1 MVGLLFGLMILF
13 IMLGMDIAVAMGSAA
28 LAFLVFGGPGGVN
41 APLLVIPQKMMN
53 GLDSFPLLA
62 VPLFLT
68 AGQLMNRGGVTERLV
83 RFAIALVGRFPA
95 GLAYVSVLTNLIM
108 SGLTGSAV
116 ADAASTGSILI
127 PAMERGKYSP
137 RFAAAV
143 IAAAAAIGPVF
154 PPSILLV
161 LVGASFSISIGR
173 LFLGGVVPGVLMAV
187 ALAAAIGLLSA
198 RSDLP
203 RAAATLSWSWGE
215 VAASARDALLALGM
229 PIIILGGILLGVV
242 TPTESAVL
250 GVAYS
255 LLLTMGVYGNLSAG
269 DLASVA
275 MEAAVMTAAVMVT
288 VATASIVGW
297 IATVDQIGPSVS
309 SILLGSHANP
319 FMVRLLM
326 NALLLVAGFFLE
338 PVPLVFLLLPV
349 LLPVAKAIGM
359 DLVHLAIIF
368 ALNCSLGMIHPPIG
382 LNIFV
387 VSTISR
393 ASIWEVTKAILPFFL
408 ALLVLLLVITEIPQL
423 VTWLPNLVMRG

>member
-13 IMLGMDIAVAMGSAA
+13 IILDMDIAIAMGAAA
-28 LAFLVFGGPGGVN
+28 LAFLVFGGVS

-68 AGQLMNRGGVTERLV
+68 AGHLMNRGGVTERLV
-83 RFAIALVGRFPA
+83 RFATALVGWVPA
-95 GLAYVSVLTNLIM
+95 GLAYVAVLTNLIM
-108 SGLTGSAV
+108 AGVSGSAV
-116 ADAASTGSILI
+116 ADAASTGSVLI

-161 LVGASFSISIGR
+161 LVGASFGISIGR
-173 LFLGGVVPGVLMAV
+173 LFLGGVIPGVLMAV
-187 ALAAAIGLLSA
+187 ALAVAIRFLSA
-198 RSDLP
+198 RGDLP
-203 RAAATLSWSWGE
+203 QDSASLAWSWAE
-215 VAASARDALLALGM
+215 VAGSAQDALLALGM

-250 GVAYS
+250 AVVYALG
-255 LLLTMGVYGNLSAG
+255 LTMGIYRTLRPR
-269 DLASVA
+269 DLAGVA
-275 MEAAVMTAAVMVT
+275 KDAAVMTAAVMAT
-288 VATASIVGW
+288 VATASIIGW
-297 IATVDQIGPSVS
+297 IATVDQIGPSLS
-309 SILLGSHANP
+309 RLLLGSYASP
-319 FMVRLLM
+319 FLVRLLM
-326 NALLLVAGFFLE
+326 NVLLLVAGFFLE

-349 LLPVAKAIGM
+349 LLPVAKSIGM

-368 ALNCSLGMIHPPIG
+368 DLNCSLGMIHPPIG
-382 LNIFV
+382 LNILV

-408 ALLVLLLVITEIPQL
+408 ALLVLLLVVTEIPLL
-423 VTWLPNLVMRG
+423 VTWLPNLLMKG

>member
-13 IMLGMDIAVAMGSAA
+13 ILLGMDIAIAMGAA
-28 LAFLVFGGPGGVN
+28 VLAFLVFSGPGGVS

-83 RFAIALVGRFPA
+83 RFATALVGRLPA

-137 RFAAAV
+137 RFAAAI

-173 LFLGGVVPGVLMAV
+173 LFLGGVIPGVLMAV
-187 ALAAAIGLLSA
+187 ALATAISLVTA

-203 RAAATLSWSWGE
+203 RAAAATSWGE
-215 VAASARDALLALGM
+215 IAASARDALLALVM
-229 PIIILGGILLGVV
+229 PILIIGGILLGVV
-242 TPTESAVL
+242 TPSEAGVL
-250 GVAYS
+250 GVAYG
-255 LLLTMGVYGNLSAG
+255 LVLTMAIYGTLGVG
-269 DLASVA
+269 DLAIVA
-275 MEAAVMTAAVMVT
+275 KDAAVMTAAVMVT

-297 IATVDQIGPSVS
+297 ITTVSQVGPTVS
-309 SILLGSHANP
+309 RALLGSHANP
-319 FMVRLLM
+319 FMVRLLI
-326 NALLLVAGFFLE
+326 NLILLVAGFFLE
-338 PVPLVFLLLPV
+338 PVPLVYLLLPV
-349 LLPVAKAIGM
+349 LLPIAKAISM
-359 DLVHLAIIF
+359 DLIHLSIIF

-382 LNIFV
+382 LNILV

-408 ALLVLLLVITEIPQL
+408 ALLVLLLIVTEVPQL
-423 VTWLPNLVMRG
+423 VTWLPNLVMRE

>member
-1 MVGLLFGLMILF
+1 
-13 IMLGMDIAVAMGSAA
+13 
-28 LAFLVFGGPGGVN
+28 
-41 APLLVIPQKMMN
+41 MMS

-83 RFAIALVGRFPA
+83 RFATALVGRLPA

-137 RFAAAV
+137 RFAAAI

-173 LFLGGVVPGVLMAV
+173 LFLGGVIPGVLMAM
-187 ALAAAIGLLSA
+187 ALATAISLVTA

-203 RAAATLSWSWGE
+203 RATAATSWGE
-215 VAASARDALLALGM
+215 IAASARDGLFALTM
-229 PIIILGGILLGVV
+229 PILIIGGILLGVV
-242 TPTESAVL
+242 TPSEAGVL
-250 GVAYS
+250 GVAYA
-255 LLLTMGVYGNLSAG
+255 LVLTMAIYGTLGVG
-269 DLASVA
+269 DLAIVA
-275 MEAAVMTAAVMVT
+275 KDVAVMTAAVMVT

-297 IATVDQIGPSVS
+297 IATVSQVGPAVS
-309 SILLGSHANP
+309 RTLLGSHANP
-319 FMVRLLM
+319 FMVRLLI
-326 NALLLVAGFFLE
+326 NLVLLVAGFFLE
-338 PVPLVFLLLPV
+338 PVPLVYLLLPV

-359 DLVHLAIIF
+359 DLIHLAIIF

-382 LNIFV
+382 LNILV

-408 ALLVLLLVITEIPQL
+408 ALLVLLLVVTEVPQL
-423 VTWLPNLVMRG
+423 VTWLPNLLLKE